1 MKDPIGGEIAIITER
16 VSFASGDT
24 LPRVQTV
31 FSLSIQKNADCGN
44 LCRKTLCRRP
54 CWKSAHAALSPSRS
68 SRCNESPFV
77 TTLLI
82 NGAGMTG
89 PAPVLY
95 SLQIHGPRPANSS
108 ETRPRSL
115 RRRDGHT
122 ALRKRCVHQQVL

>member
-24 LPRVQTV
+24 WIGRPDSILPVHP
-31 FSLSIQKNADCGN
+31 KNADCGN

-54 CWKSAHAALSPSRS
+54 CWKSAHAAFSPSRS